1 MTRRHARALVLVAAA
16 VAGSATALGEQ
27 PFDTTREQPRF
38 RGGAHLVRVDAYVTA
53 DGRPVTDLTA
63 EDFEV
68 FEDGV
73 LQQVESFELVQPRP
87 PGPVSE
93 RREPNTVAESREMAR
108 EASARVFVI
117 FMDIWHVQIAGSYR
131 AGTPIATLLARV
143 IGQDDLVGVMTPDM
157 TGREVT
163 LARRPETIDS
173 IFRDHWYWG
182 ERGRFDSSDSRDD
195 DLRLCYPDSGG
206 TQGIADA
213 LIRRRQAARTLRA
226 LEDLVM
232 HLEGIREERKF
243 VLLLSE
249 GWVPEGPDQ
258 QLARPLDTDGD
269 GRGDMSPLPRVGTD
283 PRGRLDADADPN
295 RRTFSACERERAM
308 LAFSDQEREFLQ
320 LLQRANRANV
330 SFYPIDARGL
340 VAFDEP
346 IGPARPPAPS
356 VDAARLR
363 ERRSTL
369 RTLAEITDGFAIVD
383 VNDVGRAVAR
393 IVLDTGSYYLLGYY
407 STNTRLDGRFRTLTV
422 RVKRP
427 GLEVRARPGYLAP
440 SEAELASQRVEA
452 LVNGAAPG
460 YTTIPPVVSRAL
472 DALAPSLVRAPL
484 RVQAAA
490 GASGIWVAGEI
501 DAEVVGDA
509 WGQGGR
515 VRVQF
520 DHESGAAPP
529 ARTEL
534 VLDAVQHAFVA
545 ASPSDQPLAPGRYV
559 VRLEL
564 LDSRGAPITSTSTDA
579 VVPAPTAL
587 LGTSG
592 LVYRRGP
599 WTGRE
604 YVPTVDAR
612 FRRTE
617 RIRLEVPRG
626 AGSGQATA
634 RLLGRDGRPLA
645 VALTVGER
653 VDASSGQRMI
663 VAEAVLAPL
672 AQGDYVLEVAVEH
685 GDRRDSIAYAF
696 RIVP

>member
-1 MTRRHARALVLVAAA
+1 M
-16 VAGSATALGEQ
+16 
-27 PFDTTREQPRF
+27 P
-38 RGGAHLVRVDAYVTA
+38 
-53 DGRPVTDLTA
+53 
-63 EDFEV
+63 
-68 FEDGV
+68 
-73 LQQVESFELVQPRP
+73 PRP
-87 PGPVSE
+87 
-93 RREPNTVAESREMAR
+93 R
-108 EASARVFVI
+108 
-117 FMDIWHVQIAGSYR
+117 
-131 AGTPIATLLARV
+131 
-143 IGQDDLVGVMTPDM
+143 IG
-157 TGREVT
+157 
-163 LARRPETIDS
+163 A
-173 IFRDHWYWG
+173 
-182 ERGRFDSSDSRDD
+182 
-195 DLRLCYPDSGG
+195 
-206 TQGIADA
+206 
-213 LIRRRQAARTLRA
+213 
-226 LEDLVM
+226 
-232 HLEGIREERKF
+232 
-243 VLLLSE
+243 
-249 GWVPEGPDQ
+249 
-258 QLARPLDTDGD
+258 
-269 GRGDMSPLPRVGTD
+269 D

-369 RTLAEITDGFAIVD
+369 RTLAEITDGVAIVD
-383 VNDVGRAVAR
+383 VNDVGRALER
-393 IVLDTGSYYLLGYY
+393 IVLDTGAYYLLGYY
-407 STNTRLDGRFRTLTV
+407 STNTRFDGRFRKLTV

-460 YTTIPPVVSRAL
+460 YTTIAPVLSRAL
-472 DALAPSLVRAPL
+472 DALALSLVHAPL

-509 WGQGGR
+509 WAQGGR

-520 DHESGAAPP
+520 DHESGAAAPP

-534 VLDAVQHAFVA
+534 VLDAVQRAFVA
-545 ASPSDQPLAPGRYV
+545 ASPSGQRLAPGRYV
-559 VRLEL
+559 VRLQL
-564 LDSRGAPITSTSTDA
+564 LDSRGAPITSTSTDV
-579 VVPAPTAL
+579 VVPEPTAL
-587 LGTSG
+587 LGASG

-626 AGSGQATA
+626 ADRGRAAA

-645 VALTVGER
+645 IALTVSER

-672 AQGDYVLEVAVEH
+672 AQGDYVLEVAVED
-685 GDRRDSIAYAF
+685 GDRRDSTAYAF